1 MNLLVLVTATLG
13 VIGVGIQ
20 FYFSFTAK
28 LEQGFSVLYA
38 VNHYFSFFTAIINS
52 SIAVLLLAYYFFP
65 DSKLSRWFKKTTN
78 NTAIAV
84 YILIVSLIYYTLLL
98 NNKPLLPVEMVA
110 THILH
115 GFVPL
120 AYLGLWFFR
129 FRNGDLN
136 YSDSFR
142 WVLFPLVYFIYL
154 LIRGAVIDAYPYF
167 FVNVSKIGYPMA
179 LLYAVCI
186 LGVFLISGLSLV
198 VIDRR
203 IKLKK
208 QFC

>member
-1 MNLLVLVTATLG
+1 MNLLVLVTAILG

-20 FYFSFTAK
+20 FYFSFTGK
-28 LEQGFSVLYA
+28 LAQGFSVLYA
-38 VNHYFSFFTAIINS
+38 ANHYFSFFTAIVNTG
-52 SIAVLLLAYYFFP
+52 IAALLLAYYFYP
-65 DSKLSRWFKKTTN
+65 GSKLSRWFKKTTN
-78 NTAIAV
+78 NTALAL

-98 NNKPLLPVEMVA
+98 NNHPLVPAEMVA

-129 FRNGDLN
+129 FRKGDLN

-142 WVLFPLVYFIYL
+142 WVLFPLGYFIYL
-154 LIRGAVIDAYPYF
+154 LLRGAMIGAYPYF
-167 FVNVSKIGYPMA
+167 FVNVSKLGYPMV
-179 LLYAVCI
+179 LLYAVGI
-186 LGVFLISGLSLV
+186 LGVFLISGLSLI

-203 IKLKK
+203 IKFKK
-208 QFC
+208 NN